1 MNPFQHRKELIS
13 FGAFLVSL
21 LFFVPPAHS
30 LIIPPDPF
38 ESTDRF
44 ALLSPAPDGTITHV
58 SVKVKAPGPDPL
70 GPGELWAL
78 LQYKLPGNNKF
89 FSSASSPINIQE
101 LGTANSTLI
110 EFDVSNEPMPANAYH
125 RKLHIYY
132 QASPE
137 TLPLEVAEYRPE
149 QLLFSP

>member
-1 MNPFQHRKELIS
+1 MNPFQHRERLIS
-13 FGAFLVSL
+13 FGAFLVL
-21 LFFVPPAHS
+21 FLFFVTPAHS

-70 GPGELWAL
+70 GPGEFWAL

-89 FSSASSPINIQE
+89 FSSASSPINIQG
-101 LGTANSTLI
+101 LGAATSTLI
-110 EFDVSNEPMPANAYH
+110 ELDFLNEPIPASAYH
-125 RKLHIYY
+125 RN
-132 QASPE
+132 P
-137 TLPLEVAEYRPE
+137 
-149 QLLFSP
+149 

>member
-1 MNPFQHRKELIS
+1 MYLFQHRKGLIS
-13 FGAFLVSL
+13 FGAFLVLL
-21 LFFVPPAHS
+21 LFFVSPAQS

-58 SVKVKAPGPDPL
+58 SVKVKATGPDPL

-78 LQYKLPGNNKF
+78 LQYKLPGMNKF
-89 FSSASSPINIQE
+89 FSSASSPITIQG
-101 LGTANSTLI
+101 LGTATSTLI
-110 EFDVSNEPMPANAYH
+110 ELDFLNEPIPASAYH

-137 TLPLEVAEYRPE
+137 TLP
-149 QLLFSP
+149 